1 MNNFNEQVPYMNP
14 GQSTSSQFFANNQN
28 LSDPNLQSFPIAQPD
43 INQQVN
49 NNNTSNDDIKDTEIK
64 NVERSRS
71 RNHSQDRSVSS
82 VKKRWCCDRCKKSD
96 KMNGKACV
104 CVVPRSQRRI
114 KLDSEG
120 CRTCGCKGCT
130 KEDREYFDDKGSKSG
145 KRRKNS
151 NREDRQKRG
160 GGDREKKSRRRYS
173 EDSASESE
181 ERNFKNFEKSP
192 IWNILYNHL
201 NCYPPL
207 FGMGI
212 PQRTRSYIRGEP

>member
-1 MNNFNEQVPYMNP
+1 MNNFNDQVPYMNP
-14 GQSTSSQFFANNQN
+14 NQSSSQFQLNANSQN
-28 LSDPNLQSFPIAQPD
+28 FSDPNLQSFSNAQSD
-43 INQQVN
+43 TIQNVN
-49 NNNTSNDDIKDTEIK
+49 NNNTSNDDIKDTE
-64 NVERSRS
+64 NNDRSRS
-71 RNHSQDRSVSS
+71 RNVSQERSVSS
-82 VKKRWCCDRCKKSD
+82 VKKRWCCDKCKKSD

-145 KRRKNS
+145 KRRKTS
-151 NREDRQKRG
+151 FREDNRKRS
-160 GGDREKKSRRRYS
+160 DRENHKRRRRNS
-173 EDSASESE
+173 ENSVSESE